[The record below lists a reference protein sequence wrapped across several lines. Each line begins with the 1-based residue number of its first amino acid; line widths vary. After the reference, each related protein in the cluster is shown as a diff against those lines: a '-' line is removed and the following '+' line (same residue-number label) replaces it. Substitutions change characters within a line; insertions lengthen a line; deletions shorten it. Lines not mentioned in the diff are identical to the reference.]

1 MRGRDEL
8 VERLAE
14 HRRAKLGDLSD
25 SGYDELFRAVQANPQ
40 EFIDSAADE
49 AFALV
54 VAALERNER
63 AAADDEFLDEP
74 AYLAARA
81 KRYARLTA
89 DCDRALAI
97 DPDCTDASLLKIL
110 MSDQGCDGLLD
121 DLIDL
126 DRAKTNALG
135 ELDPGEV
142 GDAWADAESH
152 GRLRVRAAIA
162 RACLDTARY
171 RMAQQACVDLLALAP
186 SDVLGARH
194 TCALALA
201 RLEDEEGFDAL
212 DVRTGR
218 AGDSWTHLG
227 RVILLYKLG
236 RMGAAKRALTGFTRL
251 VEGGA
256 YALLRPVLVDIY
268 LPDRPEERPCSFGE
282 ATLAVYEADPIVVD
296 VPDLPYWAESIP
308 EVARSAQRFADSQG
322 FDW

>member
-14 HRRAKLGDLSD
+14 HRRAKLAPLSD
-25 SGYDELFRAVQANPQ
+25 SGYDELYRAVQANPQ
-40 EFIDSAADE
+40 EFIDSPADE

-54 VAALERNER
+54 VAALEKNDRDS
-63 AAADDEFLDEP
+63 ADDEFLDEP
-74 AYLAARA
+74 AYQAARA

-89 DCDRALAI
+89 ECDRALAL
-97 DPDCTDASLLKIL
+97 DPECTDAALLKIL
-110 MSDQGCDGLLD
+110 MSDQDCDSLLD
-121 DLIDL
+121 DLINL
-126 DRAKTNALG
+126 DHTETDAQGAL
-135 ELDPGEV
+135 EPSEV
-142 GDAWADAESH
+142 GDVWADVESH
-152 GRLRVRAAIA
+152 GRLRVQAAIA
-162 RACLDTARY
+162 REYLASARY
-171 RMAQQACVDLLALAP
+171 RMARHACEDLLALAP

-236 RMGAAKRALTGFTRL
+236 RMGAAKRALVGFSRL

-256 YALLRPVLVDIY
+256 YALLRPVLVDTY
-268 LPDRPEERPCSFGE
+268 LPDRPEEKPCSFGE
-282 ATLAVYEADPIVVD
+282 ATLAVFEADPIIVD

-308 EVARSAQRFADSQG
+308 EVAKSAQRFADSQG
-322 FDW
+322 YDW

>member
-1 MRGRDEL
+1 
-8 VERLAE
+8 
-14 HRRAKLGDLSD
+14 
-25 SGYDELFRAVQANPQ
+25 
-40 EFIDSAADE
+40 
-49 AFALV
+49 
-54 VAALERNER
+54 
-63 AAADDEFLDEP
+63 
-74 AYLAARA
+74 
-81 KRYARLTA
+81 
-89 DCDRALAI
+89 
-97 DPDCTDASLLKIL
+97 

-135 ELDPGEV
+135 ELEPGEV

-162 RACLDTARY
+162 RTYLDTARY
-171 RMAQQACVDLLALAP
+171 RMAQQACADLLALAP

-201 RLEDEEGFDAL
+201 RLEDEEGFDTL

-236 RMGAAKRALTGFTRL
+236 RMGAAKRALAGFTRL

-256 YALLRPVLVDIY
+256 YALLRPVLVDTY